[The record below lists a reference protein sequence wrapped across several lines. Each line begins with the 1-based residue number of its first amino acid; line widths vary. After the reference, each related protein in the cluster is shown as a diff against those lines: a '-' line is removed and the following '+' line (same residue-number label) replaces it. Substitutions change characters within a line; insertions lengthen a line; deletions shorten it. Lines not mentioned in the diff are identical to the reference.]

1 MSVDVRAKLAEKG
14 ITLPVA
20 TKPLAAYVPAV
31 RTGNIVFTAGQL
43 PMVDGAIA
51 KTGKV
56 GADVSVEEA
65 YELAKICAI
74 NALAAVELVAPVDS
88 IVKVVRIVCYVNG
101 AAGFVSQPAVANG
114 ASELFMHI
122 WGDAGVA
129 ARSALGVAELPLNS
143 PVEVELTVEVAL
155 KAITYRAYLSVL
167 GLLLILRDHQGA
179 TIRDLQSQRVLYLQF
194 RVMRQRAEQ
203 VLLV

>member
-14 ITLPVA
+14 VTLPIA

-51 KTGKV
+51 AAGKV
-56 GADVSVEEA
+56 GSDITPEEA
-65 YELAKICAI
+65 KGLAEICAL
-74 NALAAVELVAPVDS
+74 NALAAIELVAPVDS

-101 AAGFVSQPAVANG
+101 ASGFINHPAVANG

-122 WGDAGVA
+122 WGDAGIA
-129 ARSALGVAELPLNS
+129 ARSAIGVAELPLNS
-143 PVEVELTVEVAL
+143 PVEVELTVEVAE
-155 KAITYRAYLSVL
+155 
-167 GLLLILRDHQGA
+167 LLTALFKTFEIGNQYCA
-179 TIRDLQSQRVLYLQF
+179 TIKFEPSASSKVRKR
-194 RVMRQRAEQ
+194 
-203 VLLV
+203 LVNCFARCTNKLS

>member
-14 ITLPVA
+14 LTLPVA

-51 KTGKV
+51 KAGKV

-65 YELAKICAI
+65 YDLAKICAI

-88 IVKVVRIVCYVNG
+88 VVKVVRIICYVNG
-101 AAGFVSQPAVANG
+101 APGFVSHPAVANG

-129 ARSALGVAELPLNS
+129 ARSAIGVAELPLNS
-143 PVEVELTVEVAL
+143 PVEVELTVEV
-155 KAITYRAYLSVL
+155 K
-167 GLLLILRDHQGA
+167 
-179 TIRDLQSQRVLYLQF
+179 
-194 RVMRQRAEQ
+194 
-203 VLLV
+203 

>member
-14 ITLPVA
+14 LTLPVA

-56 GADVSVEEA
+56 GGDVTVEEA
-65 YELAKICAI
+65 YELAKICAT

-88 IVKVVRIVCYVNG
+88 VVKVVRIVCYVNG
-101 AAGFVSQPAVANG
+101 VAGFVNHPAVANG

-122 WGDAGVA
+122 WGDAGEA
-129 ARSALGVAELPLNS
+129 ARSAIGVAELPLNS
-143 PVEVELTVEVAL
+143 PVEVELTVEV
-155 KAITYRAYLSVL
+155 
-167 GLLLILRDHQGA
+167 G
-179 TIRDLQSQRVLYLQF
+179 
-194 RVMRQRAEQ
+194 
-203 VLLV
+203 

>member
-1 MSVDVRAKLAEKG
+1 MSTDVRAKLAEKG
-14 ITLPVA
+14 LKLPVA

-43 PMVDGAIA
+43 PLVDGVIT

-56 GADVSVEEA
+56 GSDVTVEEA

-74 NALAAVELVAPVDS
+74 NALAAVELVAPIDS

-101 AAGFVSQPAVANG
+101 APGFVSQPTVANG

-122 WGDAGVA
+122 WGEAGVA

-143 PVEVELTVEVAL
+143 PVEVELTVEVA
-155 KAITYRAYLSVL
+155 
-167 GLLLILRDHQGA
+167 
-179 TIRDLQSQRVLYLQF
+179 
-194 RVMRQRAEQ
+194 
-203 VLLV
+203 

>member
-1 MSVDVRAKLAEKG
+1 VSTDVRGKLAEKDL
-14 ITLPVA
+14 TLPVA

-56 GADVSVEEA
+56 GDDVTVEEA

-101 AAGFVSQPAVANG
+101 APGFVSQPAVANG

-122 WGDAGVA
+122 WGEAGVA

-143 PVEVELTVEVAL
+143 PVEVELTVEVA
-155 KAITYRAYLSVL
+155 
-167 GLLLILRDHQGA
+167 
-179 TIRDLQSQRVLYLQF
+179 
-194 RVMRQRAEQ
+194 
-203 VLLV
+203 